1 MQVVFHPDVTAFDVP
16 MMQKALRKRG
26 ITLDFGPAWKAFQ
39 QAVAAQIAERK
50 PAAWETGAEDEERF
64 YRLIVPFS
72 DLRINAYLQLKE
84 ERILVWILEV
94 GGRMDVPYNLGKR
107 RDVAQGGVAFTYAAG
122 KFGQP

>member
-1 MQVVFHPDVTAFDVP
+1 

-39 QAVAAQIAERK
+39 QAAVTQIAERK
-50 PAAWETGAEDEERF
+50 PAAWESGAEDEGRF

-72 DLRINAYLQLKE
+72 DLRINAYLQIKE

-94 GGRMDVPYNLGKR
+94 GGRMDIPYNLRKR
-107 RDVAQGGVAFTYAAG
+107 RESGQGGREFTFPVG
-122 KFGQP
+122 KFDLA